1 MKSKVLLFLFLIVS
15 SLSFAQSGY
24 KKVYEFGD
32 YHKDW
37 AMVKTISGTYGFI
50 DKNKNIVV
58 QPIYTKIEKFGK
70 HQEGLAMVKSIADSY
85 GFIDQNGKEVIP
97 AIYTLDEVKNNFK
110 GLKRVG
116 K

>member
-1 MKSKVLLFLFLIVS
+1 MRAILIVLFLIAS
-15 SLSFAQSGY
+15 SFSFAQEGY

-37 AMVKTISGTYGFI
+37 ALVKTVSGTYGFI
-50 DKNKNIVV
+50 DKDKKVVV
-58 QPIYTKIEKFGK
+58 QPIYVKIEKFGK
-70 HQEGLAMVKSIADSY
+70 HQEGLALVKSIADSY

-97 AIYTLDEVKNNFK
+97 AIYTLGEVKNNFK
-110 GLKRVG
+110 GLKRVE